1 MCGEGGDLSRMSSP
15 ELCRDSKRDK
25 ASNDDAAES
34 SSSAEHG
41 PSCAGAFRSDCHI
54 HVMLEDEYYG
64 LNYAYYTLGHT
75 DLQSVQL
82 SSRRHVH
89 VSLASDVGA
98 AQNNP
103 RIMLASMHRASVQTT
118 KKSWL

>member
-1 MCGEGGDLSRMSSP
+1 
-15 ELCRDSKRDK
+15 
-25 ASNDDAAES
+25 
-34 SSSAEHG
+34 
-41 PSCAGAFRSDCHI
+41 
-54 HVMLEDEYYG
+54 MLEDEYYG

-103 RIMLASMHRASVQTT
+103 RIMLAPSFGANY
-118 KKSWL
+118 KKKTGCSLAR